1 MAKKTITKKVYQYTA
16 IFEPDKELDGYT
28 VTIPS
33 LPGCISEGD
42 NFEKALKN
50 IKEAAGLY
58 LEVMRKKKEGI
69 IEERGI
75 IVAPIRVKV

>member
-1 MAKKTITKKVYQYTA
+1 MVKKIKKKIYQYTA
-16 IFEPDKELDGYT
+16 IFDPDKESGGYT

-42 NFEKALKN
+42 NFEEALKN

-58 LEVMRKKKEGI
+58 LEVMRKRKEGMIREEKGVI
-69 IEERGI
+69 I
-75 IVAPIRVKV
+75 APVQVEV

>member
-1 MAKKTITKKVYQYTA
+1 MVKKIKKKIYQYTV
-16 IFEPDKELDGYT
+16 IFDPDKESGGYT

-42 NFEKALKN
+42 NFEEALKN

-58 LEVMRKKKEGI
+58 LEVMRKRKEGMIREEKGVI
-69 IEERGI
+69 I
-75 IVAPIRVKV
+75 APVQVEV